1 MIKVNRA
8 NYNRKSEDRVRII
21 ILSSLFVLSGL
32 LSGCGGNQ
40 EVEIIG
46 EEYFY
51 NSDDY
56 DGNNGYGTAN
66 ADHEGTSIDWDVNSG
81 KVISG
86 NATSKN
92 VTRLNVNSEN
102 INSGVVDNGG
112 KIVVHICGAVNC
124 PGVYELNEG
133 DRVIDGINA
142 AKGVTDEAESS
153 AVNMARV
160 LNDGEKVY
168 IPTEKEALDED
179 FVSSNVEIP
188 VIGSSKININ
198 TASETELT
206 EITGVGATRAKAII
220 SYREEKG
227 GFRRVEDIKNITGI
241 GDKTYEKIKDK
252 ITVD

>member
-1 MIKVNRA
+1 MIKVNKA

-56 DGNNGYGTAN
+56 DGNSGYGTAN
-66 ADHEGTSIDWDVNSG
+66 ADHEGTPIDWDANSGNVTSVNVNSG
-81 KVISG
+81 NLK
-86 NATSKN
+86 
-92 VTRLNVNSEN
+92 
-102 INSGVVDNGG
+102 SGVVDNGG

-198 TASETELT
+198 TASEAELT

>member
-1 MIKVNRA
+1 MIKVNKA
-8 NYNRKSEDRVRII
+8 NYNRKSEDRVRIT

-56 DGNNGYGTAN
+56 DGNSGYGTTN
-66 ADHEGTSIDWDVNSG
+66 ADHEGTPIDWDVNSG
-81 KVISG
+81 
-86 NATSKN
+86 N
-92 VTRLNVNSEN
+92 VTSGNVNSGN
-102 INSGVVDNGG
+102 LKSGVVDNGG

-198 TASETELT
+198 TASEAELT